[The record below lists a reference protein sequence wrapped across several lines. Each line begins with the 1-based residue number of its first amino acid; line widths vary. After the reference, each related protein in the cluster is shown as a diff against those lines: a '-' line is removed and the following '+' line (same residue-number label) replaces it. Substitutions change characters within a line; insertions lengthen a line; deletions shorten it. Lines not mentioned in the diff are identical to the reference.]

1 MLNEYRKIIT
11 FDCYGTLIRF
21 DLDGAAR
28 KIVGP
33 RAAECGIDVEGL
45 ITDLRVMRFQATS
58 GPYRRYQSILR
69 DTLEIACM
77 RHGIP
82 YDALFGDHLVEEV
95 KQFQPFEDTHD
106 SLAELQEM
114 GYQLALLT
122 NSDEDLIPH
131 HVRSIG
137 IDFDYVVT
145 AEAARAYKPRKQA
158 FGHLFQIIDRPLEYI
173 THAAQGWE
181 YDIIPTHGMG
191 IRRVWIN
198 RTGLPGNQYF
208 APYHEV
214 SDARGLVEVLRRED
228 QQEFRSETQGL
239 ARTVT
244 RRC

>member
-1 MLNEYRKIIT
+1 MSSDYRKIIT

-21 DLDGAAR
+21 DLDGAVRGIA
-28 KIVGP
+28 GP
-33 RAAECGIDVEGL
+33 RAAECGIDVEGV
-45 ITDLRVMRFQATS
+45 IRDLRVIRFHATS
-58 GPYRRYQSILR
+58 GPYQRYQSILR
-69 DTLEIACM
+69 STLQIACM

-82 YDALFGDHLVEEV
+82 YDQAWGDRLVEEV
-95 KQFQPFEDTHD
+95 RRFQPFPDTHD
-106 SLAELQEM
+106 ALAELQGL

-145 AEAARAYKPRKQA
+145 AEAARAYKPNKQA
-158 FGHLFQIIDRPLEYI
+158 FDHLLRVVDRPLEYV

-181 YDIIPTHGMG
+181 YDIIPTRGLG

-198 RTGLPGNQYF
+198 RSNLPGNQFF

-214 SDARGLVEVLRRED
+214 EDARGLVEVMKRED
-228 QQEFRSETQGL
+228 G
-239 ARTVT
+239 
-244 RRC
+244 